1 MSIAI
6 KNKMFVAKDV
16 SSQARPFELFN
27 SEYISPDKIKTI
39 KNPLNREFISE
50 LIALKTLLKDSKT
63 KK

>member
-1 MSIAI
+1 MRE
-6 KNKMFVAKDV
+6 NKINNEVISLDKV
-16 SSQARPFELFN
+16 TWKRPGN
-27 SEYISPDKIKTI
+27 GISPDKIKTI